1 MNDKWLMVLVTGS
14 LIHKPTSTL
23 HTAAAAR
30 GNEPVFRRLQIR
42 EHQLITEELCSVS
55 VLEYCTCKWR
65 TWAGVACVYNV
76 SPIASGEPDVLA
88 SRVMYELSL
97 V

>member
-1 MNDKWLMVLVTGS
+1 MNGKWLMVLVAGT

-55 VLEYCTCKWR
+55 VL
-65 TWAGVACVYNV
+65 
-76 SPIASGEPDVLA
+76 ASGEPGQALLVCT
-88 SRVMYELSL
+88 MYLQLQVDNLLYLHLE
-97 V
+97 